1 MSDYK
6 KRKPNY
12 SQKNNKKGNRN
23 FMEIG
28 QTGYLATCNFRE
40 KDCVRECYN
49 ILDQYSNEQAEQPIA
64 VDAIDNEE
72 NVVKQEDEE
81 KEEIDISSQLENEV
95 ADTKKIN
102 KNRVFQ
108 GKLIYLVTTGTV

>member
-12 SQKNNKKGNRN
+12 SQKNSKKSNRN

-28 QTGYLATCNFRE
+28 QNGYLATCNFRE
-40 KDCVRECYN
+40 KDCIRECYN
-49 ILDQYSNEQAEQPIA
+49 ILDQYSNEQPILK
-64 VDAIDNEE
+64 EE
-72 NVVKQEDEE
+72 DVVKKEE
-81 KEEIDISSQLENEV
+81 EEEEEEIDISSQLENEI

-108 GKLIYLVTTGTV
+108 GKLNFF

>member
-12 SQKNNKKGNRN
+12 SQKNSKKSNRN

-28 QTGYLATCNFRE
+28 QHGYLATCNFRE
-40 KDCVRECYN
+40 KDCIRECYN
-49 ILDQYSNEQAEQPIA
+49 ILDQYLNEQPI
-64 VDAIDNEE
+64 VAIGEE
-72 NVVKQEDEE
+72 DIVKKEDDEE
-81 KEEIDISSQLENEV
+81 EEIDIASQLENEI

-108 GKLIYLVTTGTV
+108 GEFTFF